1 MSPTEQTAA
10 VPAQLSL
17 LAIYNPSL
25 GTTDETFHNQIAFY
39 HPKSNDSRSSRKT
52 QRTSDIGSEA
62 KQQDEHE
69 KLRQIGLAQGLV
81 SFAKWVLIRELHHWS
96 LR

>member
-1 MSPTEQTAA
+1 MPPNDQTTA

-25 GTTDETFHNQIAFY
+25 GTTDETLADQIVFY
-39 HPKSNDSRSSRKT
+39 YPKSNGSRSSRKS
-52 QRTSDIGSEA
+52 QHKNEIDNEP
-62 KQQDEHE
+62 KQQNEHE

-81 SFAKWVLIRELHHWS
+81 SFARWVLIQEIDAQS
-96 LR
+96 